1 MNIQFPMGKEFV
13 KYNIVDRIAIVMIE
27 RPPVNAMSDQ
37 VHYELADVFDELKQ
51 KISELDVVVITGG
64 GEKVFVAGA
73 NLPDWLKLNDVEGGR
88 WRGKRNIKGF
98 NKVRNFERPVIAAIN
113 GHALGGG
120 LELAMCCDIRIASE
134 NATVGLT
141 ETNLGLVPAAGG
153 TQTLPRM
160 IPVGIAKEWM
170 FTGARVP
177 VKEVERWG
185 LVNKVVPQG
194 EALNEAIA
202 LAKKIQEK
210 SSINLSYVKRAINEG
225 LDMTLQEGFD
235 LEAEILG
242 LTCMTE
248 DKNEGVTAFLEKRK
262 PNFKG
267 R

>member
-1 MNIQFPMGKEFV
+1 MAIDFPMGKEFV
-13 KYNIVDRIAIVMIE
+13 KYNIVDRIAIVMID

-37 VHYELADVFDELKQ
+37 VHFELADVFDELKHR
-51 KISELDVVVITGG
+51 ISELDVVILTGG
-64 GEKVFVAGA
+64 GDKVFVAGA
-73 NLPDWLKLNDVEGGR
+73 NLPDWLKLNDVDGGR
-88 WRGKRNIKGF
+88 WRDQRNMRGF

-134 NATVGLT
+134 NARVGLT
-141 ETNLGLVPAAGG
+141 ETNLGLMPAAGG
-153 TQTLPRM
+153 TQNLPRM

-170 FTGARVP
+170 FTGAQIP
-177 VKEVERWG
+177 VKDVERWG

-194 EALNEAIA
+194 EALNEAIT

-225 LDMTLQEGFD
+225 LDMKLQEGFD
-235 LEAEILG
+235 FEAEMVG
-242 LTCMTE
+242 LNCMTE
-248 DKNEGVTAFLEKRK
+248 DKNEGVTAFLQKRK
-262 PNFKG
+262 PQFKG

>member
-13 KYNIVDRIAIVMIE
+13 KYNIVDRIAIVMID

-88 WRGKRNIKGF
+88 WRDKRNIKGF

-153 TQTLPRM
+153 TQTLPRL

-202 LAKKIQEK
+202 LAKKFQEK

>member
-13 KYNIVDRIAIVMIE
+13 KFNIVDRIAIVMID

-51 KISELDVVVITGG
+51 KISELDVVIITGG
-64 GEKVFVAGA
+64 GEKVFIAGA

-88 WRGKRNIKGF
+88 WRDKRNIKGF

-153 TQTLPRM
+153 TQTLPRL

-170 FTGARVP
+170 FTGARIP

-194 EALNEAIA
+194 EALNEAIV
-202 LAKKIQEK
+202 LAKKFQEK

-248 DKNEGVTAFLEKRK
+248 DKNEGVAAFLEKRK

>member
-13 KYNIVDRIAIVMIE
+13 KYNIVDRIAIVMID
-27 RPPVNAMSDQ
+27 RPPVNAMNDQ
-37 VHYELADVFDELKQ
+37 AHYDLADVFDELKQ

-88 WRGKRNIKGF
+88 WRDKRNMKGF

-134 NATVGLT
+134 NAKVGLT
-141 ETNLGLVPAAGG
+141 ETNLGLMPAAGG
-153 TQTLPRM
+153 TQTLPRL

-202 LAKKIQEK
+202 LAKKIQQK
-210 SSINLSYVKRAINEG
+210 SSISLSYVKRAINEG

-235 LEAEILG
+235 LEAEMLG
-242 LTCMTE
+242 LTCTTE

>member
-13 KYNIVDRIAIVMIE
+13 KYNIVDRIAIVMID

-88 WRGKRNIKGF
+88 WRDKRNIKGF

-153 TQTLPRM
+153 TQTLPRL